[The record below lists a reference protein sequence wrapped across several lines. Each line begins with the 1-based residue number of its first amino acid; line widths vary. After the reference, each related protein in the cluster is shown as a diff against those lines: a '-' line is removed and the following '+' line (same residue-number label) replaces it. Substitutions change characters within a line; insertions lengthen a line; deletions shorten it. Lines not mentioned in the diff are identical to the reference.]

1 MNTVAHLSCLRIID
15 LIFTNNWFD
24 IDLFLRNVEALSSG
38 QANSLLILTKFMF
51 KLNAIFNGS
60 FTAERVAY
68 YAQNILIKILEENR
82 ARDNIV
88 SKKKSYEG
96 INNNLLNMSSSQSTS
111 LNISLR
117 NNDLE
122 EKERGGT
129 EGLWPD

>member
-1 MNTVAHLSCLRIID
+1 VAHLSCLRIID

-96 INNNLLNMSSSQSTS
+96 INNNLLNM
-111 LNISLR
+111 
-117 NNDLE
+117 
-122 EKERGGT
+122 
-129 EGLWPD
+129 

>member
-1 MNTVAHLSCLRIID
+1 MVHLSCLRIID

-68 YAQNILIKILEENR
+68 NAQNILIKILEENR

>member
-1 MNTVAHLSCLRIID
+1 VAHLSCLRIID

-38 QANSLLILTKFMF
+38 QANSLLILAKFMF

-96 INNNLLNMSSSQSTS
+96 INNNLLNM
-111 LNISLR
+111 
-117 NNDLE
+117 
-122 EKERGGT
+122 
-129 EGLWPD
+129 